1 MGEGPRRAAYLTELA
16 ILIMRSISAE
26 RPAPLG
32 PDSGYHRRM
41 AGFLSCCLQ
50 GLEQTRSFNLG
61 AANLTLAAIALA
73 GIGTLASGAVAV
85 WQHIR

>member
-1 MGEGPRRAAYLTELA
+1 
-16 ILIMRSISAE
+16 
-26 RPAPLG
+26 
-32 PDSGYHRRM
+32 M

-61 AANLTLAAIALA
+61 AANLTLVAIALA

-85 WQHIR
+85 WQRIR